1 MKLTRIVLPLVL
13 LGCGLVFASRRALG
27 QEAAKSG
34 ESKATGMAMGSDAT
48 KASGKLT
55 KMEDHKKI
63 CMVTNKAFEKDQIPI
78 EVEGRTY
85 YGCCEMCKTALS
97 SDPEKRTAVDPI
109 SNKKVDKSSAVI
121 GVDPKGRVL
130 YFENDK
136 TFAAY
141 NAKIDH

>member
-1 MKLTRIVLPLVL
+1 MKSSSTILLLAFLACSLALT
-13 LGCGLVFASRRALG
+13 SRRVLG
-27 QEAAKSG
+27 QDAAKSG
-34 ESKATGMAMGSDAT
+34 ESQSNTMPMGSDAS
-48 KASGKLT
+48 KPGGKLT
-55 KMEDHKKI
+55 KIEDHKKI

-97 SDPEKRTAVDPI
+97 NDPEKRIAVDPI

-121 GVDPKGRVL
+121 GVDSKGRVL

-136 TFAAY
+136 NFAAY
-141 NAKIDH
+141 NSK